1 MPERRFAPGS
11 TALYAVLWLAVV
23 IHGWSPLAAQD
34 SMAWLR
40 SPGDSAA
47 RKTSRDLELAE
58 ANDRASA
65 LERWSLG
72 FLVGSRDEALGEA
85 IDTQRQ
91 VLAYLDAQGSRT
103 EATRARLAVLLV
115 EAGES
120 EAGPES
126 PVGLDDWYADALER
140 QRAVAAGDRAGAAFL
155 TDQILERGLRWK
167 RHSQALVAAKL
178 ALVVVGLV
186 LATARIRVFREL
198 LRGDPA
204 GPPWS
209 LDDGIGVFVRG
220 EFWNRLYFVTLSWLS
235 SQPFGPALADSPL
248 GSILHGWGTLLASLP
263 LLWLVQRHLLAP
275 HGRFLVET
283 FGLNA
288 RLRVALGV
296 GACALAIDL
305 LGTHAL
311 AWAAWALGFG
321 SSWAEGFD
329 ELLVWGT
336 NLDALATAM
345 DYILWAPGMEEL
357 AFRGVLYYSLRHR
370 LTPLAAAL
378 TTAGFFAGLHF
389 YSLPGFLMTA
399 WSGLVWALAFERLRS
414 LLPGIGAHAV
424 YNVLYVAG
432 LVLLY
437 R

>member
-155 TDQILERGLRWK
+155 TDQIVERGLRWK
-167 RHSQALVAAKL
+167 RHSQALVAAKF

-198 LRGDPA
+198 LRGSPA

-209 LDDGIGVFVRG
+209 LEDGIGVFVRG
-220 EFWNRLYFVTLSWLS
+220 DSNGSGTVE
-235 SQPFGPALADSPL
+235 LADA
-248 GSILHGWGTLLASLP
+248 ITA
-263 LLWLVQRHLLAP
+263 LLWLFRAENRPNCMESSDTDANGVLNLADPIGLLIRHLFIEGAAVPAP
-275 HGRFLVET
+275 PCP
-283 FGLNA
+283 
-288 RLRVALGV
+288 
-296 GACALAIDL
+296 ACGQRYLYA
-305 LGTHAL
+305 
-311 AWAAWALGFG
+311 
-321 SSWAEGFD
+321 FD
-329 ELLVWGT
+329 C
-336 NLDALATAM
+336 
-345 DYILWAPGMEEL
+345 
-357 AFRGVLYYSLRHR
+357 
-370 LTPLAAAL
+370 
-378 TTAGFFAGLHF
+378 
-389 YSLPGFLMTA
+389 
-399 WSGLVWALAFERLRS
+399 
-414 LLPGIGAHAV
+414 
-424 YNVLYVAG
+424 
-432 LVLLY
+432 
-437 R
+437 